1 MSSISYLG
9 HRISEAEVKI
19 DPDKTSAI
27 TDWPLS
33 SNLKQ
38 LRGFLGLSGYYRK
51 FVKDYASVITPL
63 TNMLCKDG
71 FTWTEEGKESFE
83 KLKIALSTTPILKL
97 PISRNNLM

>member
-27 TDWPLS
+27 TDWPLP

-51 FVKDYASVITPL
+51 FVKDYASVI
-63 TNMLCKDG
+63 NMLCKDG

-83 KLKIALSTTPILKL
+83 KLKIALLTTPILKL